1 MIILE
6 IELLVEDPVKD
17 VSDDKEEKGED
28 QG

>member
-6 IELLVEDPVKD
+6 IELLVEDPIED
-17 VSDDKEEKGED
+17 VGDDKEEKGEN